1 MKISIVWIIL
11 LEAIGGITPSYA
23 IQIVKEGGRPVLKLT
38 REECDELLIDHVPD
52 ADVAYQEGVDVD
64 GNSVEPADLAG
75 SPKLDLPD
83 IIHIPLVAD
92 LGKVRDPSDPLIQE
106 SDRIL
111 KALDDLQKGNP
122 IKRPPHIRDRT
133 RNRLSPLEGDVGE
146 AGVSL
151 KTGEVYFNG
160 KPLSSDFTIM
170 VRKACGSLR

>member
-1 MKISIVWIIL
+1 MRIFALFLLISL
-11 LEAIGGITPSYA
+11 TSTYALE
-23 IQIVKEGGRPVLKLT
+23 IVKEQGRPVLKLT
-38 REECDELLIDHVPD
+38 REECDELLIEHVPD
-52 ADVAYQEGVDVD
+52 ADVAYREGVDVD
-64 GNSVEPADLAG
+64 GNFVEPADLAG

-83 IIHIPLVAD
+83 IINIPIIAD
-92 LGKVRDPSDPLIQE
+92 LGKVRDPKDPLVQE
-106 SDRIL
+106 TDRII

-160 KPLSSDFTIM
+160 KPLSSNFTAM
-170 VRKACGSLR
+170 VRKACRDLKE